1 MENFSFKLWVD
12 QAEKQEREKIGKRKL
27 QIALHFLYKTLWVWT
42 SNKFIFKTS
51 FICHTVEKIFM
62 GKYGPYSPNTWGL
75 CQNELV
81 VTCKNWSL
89 TKFQCRDCCS
99 NTGSNSWPW
108 RRTLMSSL
116 SLSFPPYSVWC
127 LLDSM
132 THFFFFFLH
141 LNISEIRMFYNAWHL
156 LVIFVSIFYLFVA
169 HKIILNLTLDIIL
182 DSMNRIY
189 MKHILLFLFLLYF
202 PSGTPTPKFLLKFTS
217 KPHTKEW
224 L

>member
-1 MENFSFKLWVD
+1 MNDENDGGEQEWSIERHFRKWAKTFFKWMENFSFKLWVD

-42 SNKFIFKTS
+42 FNKFIFKTS

-81 VTCKNWSL
+81 VTCKNLSL

-116 SLSFPPYSVWC
+116 SLSLFLSTMCDAYLILWHTFS
-127 LLDSM
+127 
-132 THFFFFFLH
+132 FFFA
-141 LNISEIRMFYNAWHL
+141 S
-156 LVIFVSIFYLFVA
+156 
-169 HKIILNLTLDIIL
+169 
-182 DSMNRIY
+182 
-189 MKHILLFLFLLYF
+189 
-202 PSGTPTPKFLLKFTS
+202 
-217 KPHTKEW
+217 
-224 L
+224 